1 MKTILSEIW
10 PINIR
15 QIDVLGTNSSMSDGQ
30 PCLSEV
36 AATFTANSLEYSWV
50 VQHHSVACYPDYWSQ
65 PVKVLTEFSQTE
77 DYKTRLA
84 ACISASVPE
93 DIPSH
98 IDGGS
103 IGGIIQSK
111 LPASMEMK
119 CSAPHL
125 HRWNPSASS
134 DFTDYFHDRI
144 KVLSTGVAIYR
155 WYIQLCLW
163 GTETVQVTP
172 LRILVGHSASLGVI
186 LSGLL
191 VARTLASSP

>member
-1 MKTILSEIW
+1 
-10 PINIR
+10 
-15 QIDVLGTNSSMSDGQ
+15 VLGTNLSISDGQ

-50 VQHHSVACYPDYWSQ
+50 VQHHSVACYPDYCSQ

>member
-1 MKTILSEIW
+1 M
-10 PINIR
+10 
-15 QIDVLGTNSSMSDGQ
+15 LGTNSSMSDGQ

-36 AATFTANSLEYSWV
+36 VATFTANSLEYSWV
-50 VQHHSVACYPDYWSQ
+50 VQLHSVLSYPDYWSQ
-65 PVKVLTEFSQTE
+65 PVKVLTAFCQTE
-77 DYKTRLA
+77 DYKSRLA
-84 ACISASVPE
+84 ACISASTAE

-111 LPASMEMK
+111 LPASMAMK

-134 DFTDYFHDRI
+134 NFTDYFHDRI

-155 WYIQLCLW
+155 
-163 GTETVQVTP
+163 
-172 LRILVGHSASLGVI
+172 
-186 LSGLL
+186 
-191 VARTLASSP
+191 